1 MSLVTKCPSCF
12 TSFIVKP
19 KQLEAHRGKVRC
31 GQCQHVFI
39 ARDYLQTPNP
49 QDDFL
54 PAAKPSAVN
63 QKKPLILALYA
74 SLFLLA
80 LFQAVFFLRSEIAK
94 QWPTLKPTIT
104 KTCQL
109 LNCTLPLPQHAELIA
124 IDDTELIKDETDAGI
139 VKFNCLI
146 INNASYTQSFP
157 SIELTLTDKQDMP
170 LIRRK
175 ITPNEYLNGS
185 NANPNDGLAGNDEIH
200 LSLNLKTADMPVTG
214 FRAFIVY

>member
-39 ARDYLQTPNP
+39 ARDYLQIPNP

-54 PAAKPSAVN
+54 PASKPFALK
-63 QKKPLILALYA
+63 QKTLILAFYA
-74 SLFLLA
+74 GLFLLM
-80 LFQAVFFLRSEIAK
+80 LFQAVFFLRSEIVK
-94 QWPTLKPTIT
+94 QWPSLKPTLT

-109 LNCTLPLPQHAELIA
+109 LNCTLPLPQHAELIS
-124 IDDTELIKDETDAGI
+124 IDDTELIKDENHPGI
-139 VKFNCLI
+139 IKFNCLI
-146 INNASYTQSFP
+146 INNASYAQSFP

-175 ITPNEYLNGS
+175 IIPNEYLNGS
-185 NANPNDGLAGNDEIH
+185 NGNPDDGLAGNDEIH
-200 LSLNLKTADMPVTG
+200 VTLNLKTADMPVTG
-214 FRAFIVY
+214 FRAFVVY